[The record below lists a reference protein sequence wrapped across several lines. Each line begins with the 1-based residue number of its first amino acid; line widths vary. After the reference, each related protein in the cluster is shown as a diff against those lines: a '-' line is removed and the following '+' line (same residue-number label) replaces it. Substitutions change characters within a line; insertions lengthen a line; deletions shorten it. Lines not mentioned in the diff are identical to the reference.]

1 MFLIQGHTASKMG
14 EEGFKPWHFGSTM
27 IYHLLAK
34 VQVAAVDQGTEE
46 GMEEGEKGCLEE
58 VSPEQGQSTAS
69 IQGTNAAVSE
79 QRPELERM
87 SRR

>member
-14 EEGFKPWHFGSTM
+14 KEGFKPWHFGSTM

-46 GMEEGEKGCLEE
+46 GENGCLEE

>member
-14 EEGFKPWHFGSTM
+14 EEGFKPWHSGSTM

-46 GMEEGEKGCLEE
+46 GENGCLEE